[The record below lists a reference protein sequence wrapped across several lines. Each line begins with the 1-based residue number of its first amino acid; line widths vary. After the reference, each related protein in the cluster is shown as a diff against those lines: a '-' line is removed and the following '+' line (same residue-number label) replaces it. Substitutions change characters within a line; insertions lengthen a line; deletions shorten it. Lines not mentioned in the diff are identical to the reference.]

1 MGASSCDHNTL
12 DRIAAGYAWLAGA
25 LIDAMLQLKEAAHA
39 VGIDVVG
46 ERRTAALDRSL
57 QNFTERAP

>member
-1 MGASSCDHNTL
+1 MGASSCDDNPL

-39 VGIDVVG
+39 IGIDVVG
-46 ERRTAALDRSL
+46 HRRTA
-57 QNFTERAP
+57 P